1 MSLKEKATMPNL
13 IMYCPACAGSGE
25 GWSSSVRCSEC
36 KGIGE
41 IRVYAEEEDDTN
53 DKKDED

>member
-1 MSLKEKATMPNL
+1 MPKL

-25 GWSSSVRCSEC
+25 GYSSGTRCSEC

-41 IRVYAEEEDDTN
+41 IETYVAVEDLDE
-53 DKKDED
+53 KDEE

>member
-1 MSLKEKATMPNL
+1 MPDQIL

-25 GWSSSVRCSEC
+25 GYCPGMRCSEC

-41 IRVYAEEEDDTN
+41 ISTYVEEEDD
-53 DKKDED
+53 EDDN

>member
-1 MSLKEKATMPNL
+1 MPNL

-25 GWSSSVRCSEC
+25 GSSSGTRCSEC

-41 IRVYAEEEDDTN
+41 IDVYVDKEDLDE
-53 DKKDED
+53 KDEE